1 MRVAFV
7 STMEG
12 LPWGGSEALWSR
24 VAAQLVRSGADVAVS
39 VRRWPTTPQPV
50 EELGRAG
57 CQLFFRRQP
66 SLAAR
71 ACQRLGLCRPRTYDW
86 LGRFRP
92 DLAVISLGIHL
103 EGVEAA
109 AACRAA
115 GIPYALLV
123 QAADENRWPGDDGL
137 DPLREAYL
145 NARVCFFVSR
155 RNRELLETMLAV
167 PLPHA
172 RLVCNP
178 FNVRY
183 DAAPPWPNGGEFRLA
198 CVGALAPVA
207 KGQDL
212 LFAALAR
219 PEWRERPLRVSL
231 YGAGQNARSLR
242 RLAEWWR
249 LEQVEFRGFTD
260 DIEAVWAGH
269 HALVLPSRH
278 EGMPLAVLE
287 ALLCGRVCVVTDVAG
302 NTEFIDDGVTG
313 FVAAGPTPALFRD
326 ALERAWARRDEW
338 QAIGGRAAQSARAR
352 IPADPAR
359 AFIEELEQCMREAS

>member
-1 MRVAFV
+1 
-7 STMEG
+7 MEG
-12 LPWGGSEALWSR
+12 LPWGGSEVLWSR
-24 VAAQLVRSGADVAVS
+24 AAAHLLRSGADVAAG
-39 VRRWPTTPQPV
+39 VRRWPATPPPV
-50 EELGRAG
+50 AELGRAG
-57 CQLFFRRQP
+57 CRLFFRDP
-66 SLAAR
+66 PTLAAR
-71 ACQRLGLCRPRTYDW
+71 ACRRLGLCRPRTYDW

-92 DLAVISLGIHL
+92 DLAVVSLGIHL

-115 GIPYALLV
+115 GVPYALVV
-123 QAADENRWPGDDGL
+123 QAADENRWPGDDDL
-137 DPLREAYL
+137 DALREAYL
-145 NARVCFFVSR
+145 GARACFFVSR
-155 RNRELLETMLAV
+155 RNRELLETMLAA
-167 PLPHA
+167 PLPNA
-172 RLVCNP
+172 RVVCNP

-183 DAAPPWPNGGEFRLA
+183 DAAPPWPDGGELRLA

-219 PEWRERPLRVSL
+219 PEWRERPVRVSL

-242 RLAEWWR
+242 RLAELWR
-249 LEQVEFRGFTD
+249 LDRVEFRGFAD

-302 NTEFIDDGVTG
+302 NTEYIDDGVTG

-338 QAIGGRAAQSARAR
+338 RQIGEQAARSARDR
-352 IPADPAR
+352 IPGDPAA
-359 AFIEELEQCMREAS
+359 AFVEELEKCVRGARC